1 MEYEMGFFISDAM
14 AQAANPPMA
23 METTSSIF
31 MMIGIFAVFYLLIIR
46 PQSKR
51 AKEHRDLVSKI
62 KAGDE
67 VVTSG
72 GILGEIIRVDEQFI
86 TLSIQSGVEMII
98 QRQAISS
105 VLPKGTL
112 NTVKKA

>member
-1 MEYEMGFFISDAM
+1 MCFFISDAI
-14 AQAANPPMA
+14 AATTTNPP

-46 PQSKR
+46 PQSKK
-51 AKEHRDLVSKI
+51 AKEHRELISKI

-67 VVTSG
+67 IVTSG
-72 GILGEIIRVDEQFI
+72 GIIGEIITIDEQFI
-86 TLSIQSGVEMII
+86 TLDIRNGVEMVL
-98 QRQAISS
+98 QRQAVSS

-112 NTVKKA
+112 KNISKK

>member
-1 MEYEMGFFISDAM
+1 MGFLISDAI
-14 AQAANPPMA
+14 AQTANVPA
-23 METTSSIF
+23 SMETTSSIF
-31 MMIGIFAVFYLLIIR
+31 MMVGIFVVFYLLIIR

-51 AKEHRDLVSKI
+51 AKEHRELINKI
-62 KAGDE
+62 KTGDE

-72 GILGEIIRVDEQFI
+72 GILGEIVRLDEQFI
-86 TLSIQSGVEMII
+86 TLNIQNGVEMVV

-112 NTVKKA
+112 NTVKKLEK